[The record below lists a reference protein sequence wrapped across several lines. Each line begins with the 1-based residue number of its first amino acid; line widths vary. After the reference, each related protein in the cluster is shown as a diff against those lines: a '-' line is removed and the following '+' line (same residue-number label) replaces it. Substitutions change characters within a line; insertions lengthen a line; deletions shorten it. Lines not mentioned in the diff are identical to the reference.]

1 MSRQLTSLPTS
12 LFTLHLGVTP
22 APPFDG
28 SPLAKG
34 SGDDVPSGINRW
46 EAVDLTVLK
55 AGDNKIA
62 ELQVQEFP
70 YSLN

>member
-22 APPFDG
+22 VPLSNG
-28 SPLAKG
+28 SPRTKN
-34 SGDDVPSGINRW
+34 SGDDVPPAISRW

-55 AGDNKIA
+55 ASDNEIA
-62 ELQVQEFP
+62 ELQV
-70 YSLN
+70 